1 MLMPRHTKIVA
12 TLGPAT
18 DRPGVL
24 ELMLAGGMDCARVN
38 CSYGD
43 IEDWRRRV
51 EDLRSTRQ
59 HRVRP
64 VPVIFDLQGLKM
76 RLVRDTAEI
85 DLPAGAEVR
94 LVGDDAVVQ
103 SGDDKGLTLRVDR
116 DAFADLVADG
126 SEIVIGDGTPRMAS
140 LARDGEAII
149 ATVVAPGRLSAGKGV
164 TVTNARSDGAS
175 FTGKDEQ
182 DLAAAIEL
190 RADFI
195 AISYVRCADDI
206 IAMRERLRAAGSRA
220 RLIAKIEQR
229 EAYDCLDEILKAADG
244 VMVARGDLGVA
255 VGSERVPLIQKDI
268 IRRATQIGKLVITAT
283 QMLESMISS
292 PEPTRAEAADIAN
305 AVIDGTSAVML
316 SAETSSGTYPVEAVS
331 KMAAIAAAAEAE
343 EIRGARDEHLAEP
356 RDVAVM
362 HAALYLSHAT
372 HAVALVAPTS
382 TGNTPRACAKYR
394 PKKPIIAIADD
405 EIVAAQLNVEWGVL
419 AAAAVDEPAAADQTE
434 AVLMQAKQLADLHT
448 GDLVVVTAGPTVGR
462 PGATSMI
469 ALREV
474 P

>member
-1 MLMPRHTKIVA
+1 MQITRQTKIVA

-18 DRPGVL
+18 DAPGTL
-24 ELMLAGGMDCARVN
+24 ELLLAAGMDCARIN

-43 IEDWRRRV
+43 AEDWRRRV
-51 EDLRSTRQ
+51 DAVRGTQ
-59 HRVRP
+59 HHRVRP

-76 RLVRDTAEI
+76 RLARGTAEA

-94 LVGDDAVVQ
+94 LVGGDASAN
-103 SGDDKGLTLRVDR
+103 SGQGGDFSLRVDR

-126 SEIVIGDGTPRMAS
+126 SEIVIGDGTPRLAA
-140 LARDGEAII
+140 LARDGEAVV
-149 ATVVAPGRLSAGKGV
+149 ATVVAPGRLGAGKGV
-164 TVTNARSDGAS
+164 TVTNAHTDGAS
-175 FTGKDEQ
+175 FTVKDRL
-182 DLAAAIEL
+182 DLTAAIEL

-195 AISYVRCADDI
+195 AISYVRCADDVS
-206 IAMRERLRAAGSRA
+206 AMRSRLLEAGSRA

-229 EAYDCLDEILKAADG
+229 EAYDCLDEILDAADG

-268 IRRATQIGKLVITAT
+268 IRRATQTGKLVITAT
-283 QMLESMISS
+283 QMLESMIGS

-316 SAETSSGTYPVEAVS
+316 SAETSSGSFPVEAVA
-331 KMAAIAAAAEAE
+331 KMSAIAEAAEAE
-343 EIRGARDEHLAEP
+343 EIRGAHDAPFTEP

-362 HAALYLSHAT
+362 HAALYLSQAT
-372 HAVALVAPTS
+372 DAVAIVAPTT

-394 PKKPIIAIADD
+394 PRKPIIAIADD
-405 EIVAAQLNVEWGVL
+405 EIVAAQLNAEWGVV
-419 AAAAVDEPAAADQTE
+419 AAPVGEYPRASDQTE
-434 AVLMQAKQLADLHT
+434 AVLIQAKELAGLES
-448 GDLVVVTAGPTVGR
+448 GDLVVVTAGQAAGV
-462 PGATSMI
+462 PGQTSMI